1 MTLCRDL
8 RSPARAIA
16 KPIALP
22 ESRSAR
28 PVCRPV
34 NRTETTRVE
43 QTDFMPSTRLLF
55 VLASVTLLTTSVA
68 APAASAKKVDYN
80 RDIRPILSDKCF
92 FCHGPDEQKREA
104 GLRLDTREGALKKH
118 AIVPGKPDKSELFK
132 RVTTKDA
139 GDHMP
144 PAKAKLAS
152 LTTVEVDLLRRWI
165 AEGAQYE
172 AHWAFVPLQP
182 VASPGS
188 PAGGKS
194 LVISAKS
201 KDPRAPSTL
210 ITNHFSLISS
220 PNNCCSFFSERVSI
234 TRTAASVLP
243 SFSAISL
250 EGRSN

>member
-1 MTLCRDL
+1 MITKQAINSRLVIL
-8 RSPARAIA
+8 R
-16 KPIALP
+16 
-22 ESRSAR
+22 
-28 PVCRPV
+28 
-34 NRTETTRVE
+34 
-43 QTDFMPSTRLLF
+43 
-55 VLASVTLLTTSVA
+55 A
-68 APAASAKKVDYN
+68 APCQFLLLGGVCLATSFAIRAAEPVRYN

-188 PAGGKS
+188 SAGGKS

-220 PNNCCSFFSERVSI
+220 PLDTFVSTALTARKLKLQPPADPATLLRRLSFDL
-234 TRTAASVLP
+234 TVLP
-243 SFSAISL
+243 PTPAEVEAFLREYSPIDNRQSAI
-250 EGRSN
+250 GRGWFPR